1 MSDLNQQFLD
11 AVASSKSMS
20 SRPDNETMLNVS
32 ALYKQGTQGDA
43 PSVGPR
49 DMMGMFKHKAWAG
62 LLGLSQEDAQRKYV
76 ELVNSLLA
84 ARA

>member
-11 AVASSKSMS
+11 ALAASKSMS
-20 SRPDNETMLNVS
+20 SRPDNETMLTLY

-43 PSVGPR
+43 PSEGPG

-62 LLGLSQEDAQRKYV
+62 LVGLSQEDAQRRYV

-84 ARA
+84 ARG

>member
-20 SRPDNETMLNVS
+20 SRPDNETMLNVY

-43 PSVGPR
+43 PSVGPG

-76 ELVNSLLA
+76 DLVNSLLA
-84 ARA
+84 AGG

>member
-49 DMMGMFKHKAWAG
+49 DMMGMFKPKAWAR

>member
-20 SRPDNETMLNVS
+20 SRPDNETMLNVY

-43 PSVGPR
+43 PSVGPG
-49 DMMGMFKHKAWAG
+49 DMMGMFKHKAWAR
-62 LLGLSQEDAQRKYV
+62 LLGLSQDAQRKYV

>member
-11 AVASSKSMS
+11 ALAGTKSMS
-20 SRPDNETMLNVS
+20 NRPDDETMLKLY

-43 PSVGPR
+43 PSESPG

-76 ELVNSLLA
+76 DLVNSLLA
-84 ARA
+84 AGG

>member
-11 AVASSKSMS
+11 ALAVSKSMS
-20 SRPDNETMLNVS
+20 SRPDDETMLKLY

-43 PSVGPR
+43 PSEGPG
-49 DMMGMFKHKAWAG
+49 DMVGMFKHKAWAG

-76 ELVNSLLA
+76 DLVNSLLA
-84 ARA
+84 AGG